1 MVDVSRKPVTR
12 REARARARIQMTKK
26 AAKALADGS
35 VAKGDAL
42 AVARIAGI
50 QAAKR
55 TAEWVPLCHPLPL
68 EHASISIQVDTEA
81 GLATI
86 ESEVRAE
93 ARTGVEMEALVAA
106 GAATFALYDMLKSVD
121 RAMVIEEILVL
132 EKHGGRSGSFKHPRV
147 AHSRPAGSARP

>member
-12 REARARARIQMTKK
+12 REARARARVCMATE
-26 AAKALADGS
+26 AAEALAGRTL
-35 VAKGDAL
+35 AKGDAL

-68 EHASISIQVDTEA
+68 EHVSVSIQVDTEA
-81 GLATI
+81 GFATI

-106 GAATFALYDMLKSVD
+106 GAAAFALYDMLKSLD

-132 EKHGGRSGSFKHPRV
+132 EKRGGRSGSFQHPRSSG
-147 AHSRPAGSARP
+147 SRAGRSGK